1 MGEITTDQLKEV
13 IVKDYLKALEGKSDG
28 EALVM
33 MLEELALMFAAN
45 TSLRGKVEKLEKENE
60 ARKKE
65 LVEISKE
72 QEKIHKYYKDQFSK
86 NNGWRWWT

>member
-1 MGEITTDQLKEV
+1 METFTVEQHKEV

-45 TSLRGKVEKLEKENE
+45 TSLRGQVEDLQKENKS
-60 ARKKE
+60 RKKE
-65 LVEISKE
+65 LIRISKE

>member
-1 MGEITTDQLKEV
+1 MGEITTEQLKEV

-45 TSLRGKVEKLEKENE
+45 TSLRCQVEKLQKENE
-60 ARKKE
+60 TRKKE
-65 LVEISKE
+65 LVAIGEE
-72 QEKIHKYYKDQFSK
+72 QKKIHKYYKDQFSK
-86 NNGWRWWT
+86 NSGWRWWT

>member
-65 LVEISKE
+65 LVAIGEE
-72 QEKIHKYYKDQFSK
+72 QKKIHKWTKNQISK

>member
-1 MGEITTDQLKEV
+1 MGEITAEQHKQV

-60 ARKKE
+60 DRKKE
-65 LVEISKE
+65 LVAIGEE
-72 QEKIHKYYKDQFSK
+72 QKKIHKYYKDQFSK
-86 NNGWRWWT
+86 NSGWRWWT

>member
-1 MGEITTDQLKEV
+1 MGDITTDQIKEV
-13 IVKDYLKALEGKSDG
+13 IVKDYLKALEGQSDG

-45 TSLRGKVEKLEKENE
+45 TSLRCQVEKLEKENE

-65 LVEISKE
+65 LVAIGEE
-72 QEKIHKYYKDQFSK
+72 QQKIHKWTKNQISK
-86 NNGWRWWT
+86 SHGWRWWT

>member
-1 MGEITTDQLKEV
+1 METFTVEQHKEV

-28 EALVM
+28 EALM
-33 MLEELALMFAAN
+33 LKLEELALMFAAN
-45 TSLRGKVEKLEKENE
+45 TSLRCQVEKLQKENKS
-60 ARKKE
+60 RKKE

-72 QEKIHKYYKDQFSK
+72 QEKNHKYYKDQFSK

>member
-45 TSLRGKVEKLEKENE
+45 TSLRCQVEKLQKENE
-60 ARKKE
+60 TRKKE
-65 LVEISKE
+65 LVAIGEE
-72 QEKIHKYYKDQFSK
+72 QKKIHKYYKDQFSK
-86 NNGWRWWT
+86 NSGWRWWT